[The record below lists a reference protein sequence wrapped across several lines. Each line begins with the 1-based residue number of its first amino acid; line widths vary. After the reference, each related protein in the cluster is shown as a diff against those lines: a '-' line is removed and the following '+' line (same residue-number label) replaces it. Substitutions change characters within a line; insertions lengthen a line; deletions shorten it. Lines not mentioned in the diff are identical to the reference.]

1 MKSIVFDTGPI
12 ISLTT
17 NNLLWVL
24 KPLKQAYKGDFYIT
38 KASKYE
44 LVDHPIATKRFKFE
58 ALQIMEMIKNGT
70 IEVIDTFDIKQKS
83 LQLLDYANHA
93 YVSEKKNLVIVQ
105 QAEMQSL
112 AAAAINN
119 SDLLVIDERT
129 TRLLLEGPHFLKK
142 ILSERLD
149 ITVDINHD
157 ALSNFKKA
165 LNKDIKIIRS
175 SELVT
180 LAFELGI
187 LDSYLADIPNA
198 KRVLLEGLLWGVKL
212 HGCSISRLE
221 IEQIIKMEKV

>member
-70 IEVIDTFDIKQKS
+70 LEVIDSFDIKQKS
-83 LQLLDYANHA
+83 LQLLDYANHV

-112 AAAAINN
+112 AAVAINN

-129 TRLLLEGPHFLKK
+129 TRLLLEAPHLLKK

-149 ITVDINHD
+149 IKVYINHD
-157 ALSNFKKA
+157 ALSSFKKA

-180 LAFELGI
+180 VAFELGI
-187 LDSYLADIPNA
+187 LDSYLADIPDA
-198 KRVLLEGLLWGVKL
+198 KRILLDGVLWGVKL

-221 IEQIIKMEKV
+221 IDQIIKMEKV